1 MDIYEKSLQFH
12 REHQGKISQIPRFP
26 IQDRDDLSLA
36 YTPGVAGPCLEIAK
50 NKASLYDYTLKS
62 RTVAVISDGSAVLG
76 LGNIGAA
83 AGLPVMEG
91 KAVLFKRFG
100 DVDAFPI
107 CIETQNDEEFL
118 QTVKNIAVNFGGINL
133 EDIAAP
139 RCFTIEQRLIEMLDI
154 PVFHDDQHGTA
165 IVILAAIMNGLKITG
180 KEKAEIK
187 VVISGAGAAGIA
199 SAHLLTSFGI
209 KNIILCDTRG
219 AIHMGRNDLVE
230 NPYKLEIAKK
240 MNPHQESGDLG
251 TVIDNTDVF
260 IGVSGPGVMTGEM
273 VRKMASKS
281 MIFAMANPVPEIM
294 PDIAREAGAFIIGT
308 GRSDFPNQINNI
320 LAFPGI
326 FKGLLRTRHGK
337 VTEQMKIAA
346 AIALA
351 ELVPNPTAD
360 KVVPGVFEIGIADK
374 IADAVESCFMT

>member
-12 REHQGKISQIPRFP
+12 REHQGKISQVPRFP

-139 RCFTIEQRLIEMLDI
+139 KCFTIEERLRKELDI
-154 PVFHDDQHGTA
+154 PVMHDDQWGAATVA
-165 IVILAAIMNGLKITG
+165 LAAFINATALRGIT
-180 KEKAEIK
+180 K
-187 VVISGAGAAGIA
+187 
-199 SAHLLTSFGI
+199 
-209 KNIILCDTRG
+209 
-219 AIHMGRNDLVE
+219 
-230 NPYKLEIAKK
+230 
-240 MNPHQESGDLG
+240 
-251 TVIDNTDVF
+251 
-260 IGVSGPGVMTGEM
+260 
-273 VRKMASKS
+273 
-281 MIFAMANPVPEIM
+281 
-294 PDIAREAGAFIIGT
+294 
-308 GRSDFPNQINNI
+308 NNI
-320 LAFPGI
+320 LCSI
-326 FKGLLRTRHGK
+326 RN
-337 VTEQMKIAA
+337 E
-346 AIALA
+346 
-351 ELVPNPTAD
+351 
-360 KVVPGVFEIGIADK
+360 
-374 IADAVESCFMT
+374 ESCSCYTCCTYTRKNNFYLY